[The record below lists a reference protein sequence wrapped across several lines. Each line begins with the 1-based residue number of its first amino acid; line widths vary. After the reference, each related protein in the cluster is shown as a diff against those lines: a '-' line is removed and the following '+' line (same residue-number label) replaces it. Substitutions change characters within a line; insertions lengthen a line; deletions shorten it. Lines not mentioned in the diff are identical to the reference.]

1 MIDSDL
7 LNELER
13 KDLIIK
19 NLQKQLKENLSYFKT
34 DPYFNSTDQL
44 KNEVMRKDSE
54 ISYLSSKLN
63 SIQNENNVL
72 SQKYSILQKEY
83 FDFKSKSSNEI
94 LQLKE
99 IIKNNSLSLNNFKD
113 INEKMKQEISKI
125 SSDNSNILQSNE
137 NMNSKISEYQNNL
150 YNYES
155 DNKRLK
161 GEIQLWKEKYMANEL
176 ELKELKYKYDQFS
189 KDLKSINEK
198 LKQIKKENG
207 DMKNYINRILADL
220 TYWFKESDFLMVKFP
235 KLLYD
240 NSNINGID
248 FSQFY
253 DAIISLQDKVNNIV
267 SMQKE
272 KLTPDHENI
281 IQDNVN
287 LIKDNLSLKNQ
298 LNIKENTIRM
308 MMKELNNKM

>member
-19 NLQKQLKENLSYFKT
+19 NLQKQLKDNINYFKT
-34 DPYFNSTDQL
+34 DPYYNSADQL

-54 ISYLSSKLN
+54 ISYLTSKIT
-63 SIQNENNVL
+63 SIQNENNSL
-72 SQKYSILQKEY
+72 SKKLAMIQQEY
-83 FDFKSKSSNEI
+83 FDYKLKATNEI
-94 LQLKE
+94 QKLNE
-99 IIKNNSLSLNNFKD
+99 IIKSNSLSLNNYKD
-113 INEKMKQEISKI
+113 INEKMKQELSKI
-125 SSDNSNILQSNE
+125 TTDNSNILQSNE
-137 NMNSKISEYQNNL
+137 NMNSKLNEYENNI

-155 DNKRLK
+155 DNNRLK
-161 GEIQLWKEKYMANEL
+161 GEVQVWKEKYMANEV
-176 ELKELKYKYDQFS
+176 ELKEAKYKYEQFS
-189 KDLKSINEK
+189 NDLKTINDN
-198 LKQIKKENG
+198 LKQLKKENS
-207 DMKNYINRILADL
+207 DMKNYINRILSDL
-220 TYWFKESDFLMVKFP
+220 TYWFKESDFLMLKFP
-235 KLLYD
+235 QLLYD

-267 SMQKE
+267 SMKKE
-272 KLTPDHENI
+272 KLTPEQENI

-308 MMKELNNKM
+308 MMRELNNKM